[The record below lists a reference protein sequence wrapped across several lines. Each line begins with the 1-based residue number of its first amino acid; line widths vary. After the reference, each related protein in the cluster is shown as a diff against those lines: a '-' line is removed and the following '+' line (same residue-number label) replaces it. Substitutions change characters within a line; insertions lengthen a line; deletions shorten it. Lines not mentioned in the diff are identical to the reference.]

1 MWRIASVNDSSPSAF
16 ARVSGPDGP
25 HPKRFT
31 IADGARMAEM
41 GVIAP
46 DERVE
51 LIAGEIIVSP
61 PK

>member
-1 MWRIASVNDSSPSAF
+1 MNDSSPSAF

-51 LIAGEIIVSP
+51 LIAWEIIVSP